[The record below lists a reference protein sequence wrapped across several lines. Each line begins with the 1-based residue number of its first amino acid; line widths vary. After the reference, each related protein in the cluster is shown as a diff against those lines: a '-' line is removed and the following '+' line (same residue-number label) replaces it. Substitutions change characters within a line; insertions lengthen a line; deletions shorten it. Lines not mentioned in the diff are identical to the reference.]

1 MENGGE
7 DNWREMVR
15 KMLPPGAIL
24 PEEADNVDYS
34 IALEYEGPPVSY
46 ELPRVEPLEMKTPVI
61 PTASIVE
68 TSLDSQ
74 RCAAGTSLPVIE
86 PIPLPV
92 SSISGV
98 ASSHVQSPRVS
109 GSSES
114 EVSVLQNPDF
124 SSASPSNSPG
134 SVRNPPADP
143 PRQVINEARKPQVV
157 TFNTVNSSE
166 RKEVEVVKPIYPE
179 YVGVSKEKKKK
190 NKKNVCYRCGR
201 GKWETKESCLVCD
214 AKYCSNCI
222 LRAMGSMPE
231 GRKCVTCIGQPI
243 DESKRSKLGKHSRVL
258 SRRLSPLEV
267 KQIMKAEKECSA
279 NQLRP
284 EQIIVNGFPLK
295 PEEMAELLGC
305 PLPPMKL
312 KPGRYWYDKESG
324 LWGKEGEKP
333 DRIISSN
340 LNFSGKLSPDASN
353 GNTKVYMNGR
363 EITKLELRVL
373 KSKTWK
379 EKDSREE
386 ELEREEEAEA
396 GGEIKEKLGQGIPYL
411 DEGSN
416 RAMMDSKPELANV
429 QCPRD
434 THFWVYDDG
443 RYEEEGQNNIRG
455 NIWAKASTRLVSS
468 LFSLPVPHG
477 QPHGP
482 RDEAS
487 DYVTVPNYFEPKKVQ
502 RLLLLGLEG
511 SGTSTIFKQAKFLY
525 GSKFNAEELQDIK
538 LMIQSNMYRYL
549 SILLDGRERFEEDA
563 ISKRKCLDFHDQVA
577 ESDAEVDLDDASQC
591 IYSINPRLKHFSD
604 WLLDIIAT
612 GDLDAFFPAATREYA
627 PLVEEVWRD
636 AAIQETYKR
645 KDELHF
651 LPDVAEYFLS
661 RAVEISSNEYEP
673 SERDILYAEGV
684 TQGNGLAFIEFS
696 LDDRSPMSETY
707 TDMEAPPPPPTRYQL
722 IRVNAKGMTEGCKW
736 VEMFEDVRAVVFCI
750 SLSDYDQVWLST
762 ENVGSGTLV
771 QNKMIHCKE
780 LFETMVRHPCF
791 KGTPF
796 VLILNK
802 YDLFE
807 DKVNRVPLSV
817 CEWFNDFCLLRPLH
831 SNQSLAHKAYY
842 YVAMKF
848 KDLYASITG
857 RKLFVWQARA
867 RDRVTINEAFK
878 YIREVLK
885 WDEEKE
891 ENYNGGEDSFY
902 DTSSSLFIR

>member
-1 MENGGE
+1 MESREGE
-7 DNWREMVR
+7 SWRELVR
-15 KMLPPGAIL
+15 KMLPPGVPL
-24 PEEADNVDYS
+24 PEDETELDYS
-34 IALEYEGPPVSY
+34 IAMVYDGPPVSY
-46 ELPRVEPLEMKTPVI
+46 DVPKVEPLDVI
-61 PTASIVE
+61 SHAILTAEPLSE
-68 TSLDSQ
+68 SQ
-74 RCAAGTSLPVIE
+74 RLVSNPGPTVIE

-92 SSISGV
+92 SRIAGV
-98 ASSHVQSPRVS
+98 TGSPNQSPRIS
-109 GSSES
+109 ASSES
-114 EVSVLQNPDF
+114 VVSVLQNPEF
-124 SSASPSNSPG
+124 SSASASASPG
-134 SVRNPPADP
+134 SVQNSLSHPPKQMA
-143 PRQVINEARKPQVV
+143 NEVKRVPVV
-157 TFNTVNSSE
+157 TFNTVDRSE
-166 RKEVEVVKPIYPE
+166 RKDVEKLDYPG

-190 NKKNVCYRCGR
+190 KSRVCYRCRKGR
-201 GKWETKESCLVCD
+201 WETKESCLVCD
-214 AKYCSNCI
+214 AKYCSNCV

-258 SRRLSPLEV
+258 SRLLSPLEV
-267 KQIMKAEKECSA
+267 KQIMKAEKECLA

-284 EQIIVNGFPLK
+284 EQLIVNGYPLK
-295 PEEMAELLGC
+295 PEEMSELLGC
-305 PLPPMKL
+305 PLPPWKL

-324 LWGKEGEKP
+324 LWGKEGGKP

-340 LNFSGKLSPDASN
+340 LNFTGKLSPDASN
-353 GNTKVYMNGR
+353 GRTEVYINGR

-373 KSKTWK
+373 
-379 EKDSREE
+379 
-386 ELEREEEAEA
+386 
-396 GGEIKEKLGQGIPYL
+396 
-411 DEGSN
+411 N
-416 RAMMDSKPELANV
+416 
-429 QCPRD
+429 CPRD

-455 NIWAKASTRLVSS
+455 NIWEKASTRIVSA

-477 QPHGP
+477 QPHRQ

-487 DYVTVPNYFEPKKVQ
+487 NYTTIPNYLEQKKVQ
-502 RLLLLGLEG
+502 KLLLLGIQG

-525 GSKFNAEELQDIK
+525 GGKFTAEDLQDIK

-549 SILLDGRERFEEDA
+549 SILLDGRERFEEEEASWMKSLGD
-563 ISKRKCLDFHDQVA
+563 KDQNLEA
-577 ESDAEVDLDDASQC
+577 GGDVDRSETNHC

-636 AAIQETYKR
+636 PATQETYRR

-707 TDMEAPPPPPTRYQL
+707 TTNLDAPPPPLTRYQL
-722 IRVNAKGMTEGCKW
+722 IRVNAKGMNEGCKW
-736 VEMFEDVRAVVFCI
+736 VEMFEDVQAVVFCVA
-750 SLSDYDQVWLST
+750 LSDYDQMWLVPES
-762 ENVGSGTLV
+762 SGTGSLLR
-771 QNKMIHCKE
+771 NKMIESKE
-780 LFETMVRHPCF
+780 LFETMIRHPCF
-791 KGTPF
+791 KDTPF

-802 YDLFE
+802 YDVFE
-807 DKVNRVPLSV
+807 EKVNRVHLSA
-817 CEWFNDFCLLRPLH
+817 CEWFNDFSPVQPH
-831 SNQSLAHKAYY
+831 HNNQSIAHQAYY

-867 RDRVTINEAFK
+867 RDRVTIDEAFK
-878 YIREVLK
+878 YTREVLK

-891 ENYNGGEDSFY
+891 DNYYGGAEDSFY
-902 DTSSSLFIR
+902 STDMSSSPFVRQE